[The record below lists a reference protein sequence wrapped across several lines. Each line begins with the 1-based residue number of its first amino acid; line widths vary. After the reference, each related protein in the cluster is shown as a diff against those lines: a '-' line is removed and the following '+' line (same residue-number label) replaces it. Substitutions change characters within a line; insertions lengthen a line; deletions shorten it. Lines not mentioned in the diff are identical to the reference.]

1 MILLNIQCCRNRVCV
16 VPQYIYERTNGLIQ
30 DNCGV
35 CVYVYIYLHCMNI
48 ETAGSHIL
56 HPPSAPYFPRTSSP
70 GTVDPQYH
78 DQMTSLLNQTHPTP
92 GSLSVT
98 EIPISG
104 NPNHSLQI
112 PADHSSHFPIV
123 QGPLRYVSQ

>member
-1 MILLNIQCCRNRVCV
+1 M
-16 VPQYIYERTNGLIQ
+16 
-30 DNCGV
+30 
-35 CVYVYIYLHCMNI
+35 I

-70 GTVDPQYH
+70 GGVDSQDH
-78 DQMTSLLNQTHPTP
+78 DQMTSLLNQTDPTP
-92 GSLSVT
+92 ASLSVT

-112 PADHSSHFPIV
+112 PPEHSRHFPTV
-123 QGPLRYVSQ
+123 QGPLRYVCQYYV